1 MTTNRFIYFILSAF
15 IAGCLLLILV
25 EYNSAKNIRNLITG
39 NQKLQNELKLQNQLR
54 EMERNL
60 LASEIKIR
68 GAVATNDSTYLDGV
82 GVQIVEAKMYM
93 DSLRVVSEQ
102 DSTKKNI
109 RRLSEIADEK
119 LNLKNQ
125 ILDSFRLAGRLS
137 SQSFKII
144 QQRRKLTNEI
154 NFISRKIFDSRQR
167 LIDSLSISINNSGRN
182 ARRWGSIMIVVVL
195 MSGAAL
201 FWFIIYKIRG
211 QNQLIRQLDASEKK
225 VREVSRIKEN
235 FMANMSHEIRTPM
248 NAILG
253 FTHLLETKN
262 RDPELS
268 EFVESIRKSGENLLT
283 IINDILDLSKIEAG
297 MMRIETAPFSVKEI
311 AHSIRTLFSEKIN
324 EKKLEFTVDVDKTI
338 PEILLGDATRLT
350 QILVNIIGNAIKFT
364 PQGLVHLGVCNKGIS
379 DSRIQVGFIIS
390 DSGIGI
396 EKEKLSAVFER
407 FRQSED
413 SITREYGGT
422 GLGLSIVKDLIR
434 LQRGEINVESSKGL
448 GTTFRFVI
456 PYEIS
461 SGLLDVPDFSSG
473 EPFIY
478 PESQEVHILVVE
490 DNEMNQNLL
499 KHLLNEWKLS
509 FDMVQNG
516 TKALEKLELKRY
528 DLILMD
534 IQMPVMDGYTATR
547 EIRTKLKLD
556 IPIVAMTAHAFP
568 GEKEKCLNGGMDE
581 YITKPLNEKELNR
594 IITKI
599 LGLSPRFST
608 LKKGIHSADVN
619 RYQFINLKYMQDISG
634 GDKQY
639 EKKVTEQ
646 FFEAITFDLE
656 TLALA
661 FRNRDLETLRHTAH
675 NMKTNISVMGLSE
688 KLQPY
693 LDELEYDS
701 FDEEHF
707 HQIIST
713 VNIICVNALPEA
725 RHFYS
730 TILL

>member
-1 MTTNRFIYFILSAF
+1 MPAAHFGRIQFGKKY
-15 IAGCLLLILV
+15 
-25 EYNSAKNIRNLITG
+25 RDLITG
-39 NQKLQNELKLQNQLR
+39 NQKLQNELKLHNQLR
-54 EMERNL
+54 EMERDL
-60 LASEIKIR
+60 LATEIKIR

-82 GVQIVEAKMYM
+82 GVQIEEAKTYM
-93 DSLRVVSEQ
+93 DSLRFVTEQ

-109 RRLSEIADEK
+109 NRLYEIADEK
-119 LNLKNQ
+119 LNLKNR

-154 NFISRKIFDSRQR
+154 NFVSRKIFDSRQR
-167 LIDSLSISINNSGRN
+167 LIDSLSISINSSGRN

-201 FWFIIYKIRG
+201 FWFIIFKIRG
-211 QNQLIRQLDASEKK
+211 QNLLIRQLDASEKK

-253 FTHLLETKN
+253 FTHLLEAKN
-262 RDPELS
+262 RDPALS

-297 MMRIETAPFSVKEI
+297 MMRIETAPFRIKEI
-311 AHSIRTLFSEKIN
+311 VHSIRTLFSEKIN

-338 PEILLGDATRLT
+338 PDILLGDATRLT

-379 DSRIQVGFIIS
+379 GTQIQVGFIIS

-422 GLGLSIVKDLIR
+422 GLGLSIVEDLIR
-434 LQRGEINVESSKGL
+434 LQKGEINVESAKGL
-448 GTTFRFVI
+448 GTTFRIVI

-461 SGLLDVPDFSSG
+461 TGPSDASDLSIA
-473 EPFIY
+473 EPFIHA
-478 PESQEVHILVVE
+478 ESQEVRILVVE

-499 KHLLNEWKLS
+499 RHLLNDWKLS

-516 TKALEKLELKRY
+516 ARALEKLEQKRY
-528 DLILMD
+528 DLVLMD
-534 IQMPVMDGYTATR
+534 IQMPVMDGYTATIG
-547 EIRTKLKLD
+547 IRNMLKLD
-556 IPIVAMTAHAFP
+556 VPIVAMTAHAFP
-568 GEKEKCLNGGMDE
+568 GEREKCLNGGDE
-581 YITKPLNEKELNR
+581 
-594 IITKI
+594 
-599 LGLSPRFST
+599 
-608 LKKGIHSADVN
+608 
-619 RYQFINLKYMQDISG
+619 
-634 GDKQY
+634 
-639 EKKVTEQ
+639 
-646 FFEAITFDLE
+646 
-656 TLALA
+656 
-661 FRNRDLETLRHTAH
+661 
-675 NMKTNISVMGLSE
+675 
-688 KLQPY
+688 
-693 LDELEYDS
+693 
-701 FDEEHF
+701 
-707 HQIIST
+707 
-713 VNIICVNALPEA
+713 
-725 RHFYS
+725 
-730 TILL
+730 